1 MLMGL
6 LSKKWEQKALNLI
19 KHRAEGQTNDP
30 FSSQLF
36 IYFKAQSVIPKI
48 RTFLELWN
56 YILPVI
62 TEKKD
67 MSPLKH
73 EKINNIDH

>member
-6 LSKKWEQKALNLI
+6 LSKKSEQKALNLI

-36 IYFKAQSVIPKI
+36 IYFKAQSVIPKT

-56 YILPVI
+56 
-62 TEKKD
+62 
-67 MSPLKH
+67 
-73 EKINNIDH
+73 